1 MDVYFFSE
9 QSHHPAWG
17 KFDGMLRGDIP
28 NKHGD
33 PQVSSRLLN
42 EYLDMYQLAD
52 QCGMNVMVN
61 EHHIASTCMN
71 NSITLTLAVLARITK
86 NARLLG
92 LGSIITNRPD
102 PIRVAEEYSIVD
114 SISGGRLD
122 MGLVKGAG
130 WELYAS
136 NANPVGGMD
145 RFWEAHDLI
154 LAAMTRTEPFS
165 WEGEHFDYRCVNL
178 WPRPVQQHPPVW
190 FTGNSPGSA
199 KLTAEKGYVNAAFLT
214 GPGAKATFD
223 SYREVYEQTFG
234 IKPQPDRMAYLG
246 MVACSRDKAQT
257 ERNVQACMAYLASVA
272 RMRPAHVTPPG
283 YAHYQA
289 ITQMMQTPPSPGGGG
304 PAGFGSASP
313 DDLAKAG
320 IMFWGEPER
329 VVDQIAAFMEL
340 VGDFGHFLCMGQ
352 NAHQPYEDVRDSM
365 ELFGEFCLPELAKIG
380 TSTAPAAKE
389 SVSA

>member
-9 QSHHPAWG
+9 QSHFPAWD

-28 NKHGD
+28 NVHGD
-33 PQVSSRLLN
+33 PVVSGRLLN

-61 EHHIASTCMN
+61 EHHIAATCMN
-71 NSITLTLAVLARITK
+71 NSITVTLAMLARITK

-114 SISGGRLD
+114 AISGGRLD

-154 LAAMTRTEPFS
+154 LAAMTRREPFS
-165 WEGEHFDYRCVNL
+165 WEGEHFEYRCVNL
-178 WPRPVQQHPPVW
+178 WPRPIQQDHPPVW

-199 KLTAEKGYVNAAFLT
+199 KLTAPFGYVNAAFLT
-214 GPGAKATFD
+214 GPAAKHTFD
-223 SYREVYEQTFG
+223 AYRDTYEECHG
-234 IKPQPDRMAYLG
+234 KKPHADRLAYLA
-246 MVACSRDKAQT
+246 MIACSRDKDQT
-257 ERNVQACMAYLASVA
+257 ERNVNAALAYLASVA
-272 RMRPAHVTPPG
+272 PRMRPAHLNPPG
-283 YAHYQA
+283 YSHYQA
-289 ITQMMQTPPSPGGGG
+289 ITEMMQAAAPGGGG
-304 PAGFGSASP
+304 SAP
-313 DDLAKAG
+313 DPHELAKAG
-320 IMFWGEPER
+320 ILFWGEPER
-329 VVDQIAAFMEL
+329 VYDQICAFNEL
-340 VGDFGHFLCMGQ
+340 VGGFGHLLNMGQ
-352 NAHQPYEDVRDSM
+352 MAQQPYEDVRVSL
-365 ELFGEFCLPELAKIG
+365 ELFGEFVLPELAKIDG
-380 TSTAPAAKE
+380 SPAAAAKE
-389 SVSA
+389 SVNA

>member
-1 MDVYFFSE
+1 MDVYFFTE
-9 QSHHPAWG
+9 QSHYPAWD

-28 NKHGD
+28 NKFGD

-42 EYLDMYQLAD
+42 EYLDIYQLAD
-52 QCGMNVMVN
+52 QAGMNVMVN

-71 NSITLTLAVLARITK
+71 NSITLTLSVLARITK

-92 LGSIITNRPD
+92 LGSIITNRLD

-114 SISGGRLD
+114 SLSGGRLD

-130 WELYAS
+130 WELFAS
-136 NANPVGGMD
+136 NSNPVGGMD

-154 LAAMTRTEPFS
+154 RAAMTRREPFS
-165 WEGEHFDYRCVNL
+165 WEGEHFQYRCINL
-178 WPRPVQQHPPVW
+178 WPRPVQQDHPPIW

-199 KLTAEKGYVNAAFLT
+199 RLSAEWGYTNAAFLT
-214 GPGAKATFD
+214 GPAARDTFAA
-223 SYREVYEQTFG
+223 YRETYEAKFG
-234 IKPQPDRMAYLG
+234 KAPDVDRLAYLG

-257 ERNVQACMAYLASVA
+257 ERNIEAALAYLASVA

-289 ITQMMQTPPSPGGGG
+289 ITQMMQTPPSGGG
-304 PAGFGSASP
+304 PAGFGGGSA

-320 IMFWGEPER
+320 ILFWGEPER
-329 VVDQIAAFMEL
+329 VYDQIAAFNEL
-340 VGDFGHFLCMGQ
+340 VGGFGHLLNMGQ
-352 NAHQPYEDVRDSM
+352 NAHQPYEDARDSIA
-365 ELFGEFCLPELAKIG
+365 LFGEFVLPELAKIG
-380 TSTAPAAKE
+380 NAPAAKKQQ
-389 SVSA
+389 VNA

>member
-9 QSHHPAWG
+9 QSHYPAWG

-33 PQVSSRLLN
+33 PLVSSQLLN
-42 EYLDMYQLAD
+42 GYLDLYQLAD
-52 QCGMNVMVN
+52 QVGMNVMVN

-136 NANPVGGMD
+136 NANPSGGMD

-154 LAAMTRTEPFS
+154 LAAMTRQEPFS
-165 WEGEHFDYRCVNL
+165 WEGEHFEYRCVNL
-178 WPRPVQQHPPVW
+178 WPRPVQQDHPPVW

-199 KLTAEKGYVNAAFLT
+199 KLTAPFGYVNAAFLT
-214 GPGAKATFD
+214 GPAARQTFD
-223 SYREVYEQTFG
+223 AYRETYEECHG
-234 IKPQPDRMAYLG
+234 HKAHPDRLAYLG

-257 ERNVQACMAYLASVA
+257 ERNIEAAFAYLASVA
-272 RMRPAHVTPPG
+272 RMRPAHVNPPG
-283 YAHYQA
+283 YSHYQA
-289 ITQMMQTPPSPGGGG
+289 ITSMMQTPPGAGPGGMGG
-304 PAGFGSASP
+304 GATNAE
-313 DDLAKAG
+313 DLAKAG
-320 IMFWGEPER
+320 ILFWGEPER
-329 VVDQIAAFMEL
+329 VVDQIAAFNEL
-340 VGDFGHFLCMGQ
+340 VGGFGHFLNMGQ
-352 NAHQPYEDVRDSM
+352 NAHQPFEDARDSI
-365 ELFGEFCLPELAKIG
+365 ELFGEFCLPELAKL
-380 TSTAPAAKE
+380 TPAREPAAKE
-389 SVSA
+389 TVNA

>member
-28 NKHGD
+28 NEHGD
-33 PQVSSRLLN
+33 PVVSGKLLN

-71 NSITLTLAVLARITK
+71 NSITLTLAMLARITK

-114 SISGGRLD
+114 AISGGRLD

-154 LAAMTRTEPFS
+154 LAAMTRREPFS
-165 WEGEHFDYRCVNL
+165 WEGEHFEYRCVNL
-178 WPRPVQQHPPVW
+178 WPRPIQQDHPPVW

-199 KLTAEKGYVNAAFLT
+199 RLSAEKGYTNAAFLT
-214 GPGAKATFD
+214 GPGAKPTFD
-223 SYREVYEQTFG
+223 AYRETYEETFG
-234 IKPQPDRMAYLG
+234 KKAHADRLAYLA
-246 MVACSRDKAQT
+246 MIACSRDKAQT
-257 ERNVQACMAYLASVA
+257 ERNIEAAFAYLASVA

-289 ITQMMQTPPSPGGGG
+289 ITQMMQTPPGSGPGGMGG
-304 PAGFGSASP
+304 GATDA
-313 DDLAKAG
+313 DALAKAG
-320 IMFWGEPER
+320 LLFWGEPER
-329 VVDQIAAFMEL
+329 VYDQIAAFNEM
-340 VGDFGHFLCMGQ
+340 VGGFGHLLNMGQ
-352 NAHQPYEDVRDSM
+352 NAHQPYEDVRDSL
-365 ELFGEFCLPELAKIG
+365 ELFGEFVLPELAKIDG
-380 TSTAPAAKE
+380 SPAAAAKE
-389 SVSA
+389 SVDA

>member
-9 QSHHPAWG
+9 QSHFPAWD

-28 NKHGD
+28 NVHGD
-33 PQVSSRLLN
+33 PVVSGRLLN
-42 EYLDMYQLAD
+42 QYLDMYQLAD

-61 EHHIASTCMN
+61 EHHIAATCMN
-71 NSITLTLAVLARITK
+71 NSITVTLAMLARITK

-114 SISGGRLD
+114 AISGGRLD

-154 LAAMTRTEPFS
+154 LAAMTRREPFS
-165 WEGEHFDYRCVNL
+165 WEGEHFEYRCVNL
-178 WPRPVQQHPPVW
+178 WPRPIQQDHPPVW

-199 KLTAEKGYVNAAFLT
+199 KLAAPYGYVNAAFLT
-214 GPGAKATFD
+214 GPAARQTFD
-223 SYREVYEQTFG
+223 AYRETYEECHG
-234 IKPQPDRMAYLG
+234 KKAHADRLAYLA
-246 MVACSRDKAQT
+246 MIACSRDKAQT
-257 ERNVQACMAYLASVA
+257 ERNIEAAFAYLASVA

-289 ITQMMQTPPSPGGGG
+289 ITQMMQTPPGSGPGGMGG
-304 PAGFGSASP
+304 GATSA

-320 IMFWGEPER
+320 LLFWGEPER
-329 VVDQIAAFMEL
+329 VYDQICAFNEL
-340 VGDFGHFLCMGQ
+340 VGGFGHLLNMGQ
-352 NAHQPYEDVRDSM
+352 NAHQPYEDVRDSL
-365 ELFGEFCLPELAKIG
+365 ELFGEFVLPELAKIDG
-380 TSTAPAAKE
+380 SPAAAAKE

>member
-1 MDVYFFSE
+1 MDVYYFSE

-17 KFDGMLRGDIP
+17 NFDGMLRGDIP
-28 NKHGD
+28 NKLGD

-92 LGSIITNRPD
+92 LGSIISNRPD

-114 SISGGRLD
+114 SISGGRVD

-145 RFWEAHDLI
+145 RLFEAHDLI
-154 LAAMTRTEPFS
+154 LAAMTRHEPFS
-165 WEGEHFDYRCVNL
+165 WEGEHFQYRCVNL
-178 WPRPVQQHPPVW
+178 WPRPVQAPHPPVW
-190 FTGNSPGSA
+190 FTGGSPGSA
-199 KLTAEKGYVNAAFLT
+199 RISAKYGYVNAAFLT
-214 GPGAKATFD
+214 GPGAIPTFQA
-223 SYREVYEQTFG
+223 YRETYKETFG
-234 IKPQPDRMAYLG
+234 KEAAPDRLAYLG
-246 MVACSRDKAQT
+246 MMACSRDKAQT
-257 ERNVQACMAYLASVA
+257 ERNVEAMLAYLASVA
-272 RMRPAHVTPPG
+272 RMRPAHVNPPG
-283 YAHYQA
+283 YSHHQA
-289 ITQMMQTPPSPGGGG
+289 NTEMMQTPPSAGGG
-304 PAGFGSASP
+304 PAGFASASP

-329 VVDQIAAFMEL
+329 IYDQIAAYNEM
-340 VGDFGHFLCMGQ
+340 VGGFGHLLIMGQ
-352 NAHQPYEDVRDSM
+352 NAHQPYEDVRDSLEM
-365 ELFGEFCLPELAKIG
+365 FGEFVLPELAKIG
-380 TSTAPAAKE
+380 TSATSTSKE
-389 SVSA
+389 SVNA

>member
-9 QSHHPAWG
+9 QSHYPSWG

-28 NKHGD
+28 NEHGD
-33 PQVSSRLLN
+33 PMVSSRLLN
-42 EYLDMYQLAD
+42 SYLDMYQLAD

-71 NSITLTLAVLARITK
+71 NSITLTLSVLARITK

-114 SISGGRLD
+114 SLSGGRLD

-154 LAAMTRTEPFS
+154 IAAMTRREPFS

-178 WPRPVQQHPPVW
+178 WPRPVQQDHPPIW

-199 KLTAEKGYVNAAFLT
+199 KLSAKKGYVNAAFLT
-214 GPGAKATFD
+214 GPAAKQTFD
-223 SYREVYEQTFG
+223 GYRETYQETFG
-234 IKPQPDRMAYLG
+234 KQPHTDRLAYLA
-246 MVACSRDKAQT
+246 MIACSRDKDQT
-257 ERNVQACMAYLASVA
+257 ERNVNAAFAYLASVA

-289 ITQMMQTPPSPGGGG
+289 ITQMMQTPPSGPGGMGG
-304 PAGFGSASP
+304 GATNA

-320 IMFWGEPER
+320 LLFWGEPER
-329 VVDQIAAFMEL
+329 VYDQIAAFNEL
-340 VGDFGHFLCMGQ
+340 VGGFGHLLNMGQ
-352 NAHQPYEDVRDSM
+352 NAHQPYEDVRDSI
-365 ELFGEFCLPELAKIG
+365 ELFGEFVLPELAKIDG
-380 TSTAPAAKE
+380 TPTAAVKE
-389 SVSA
+389 NVTA

>member
-9 QSHHPAWG
+9 QSHYPSWD
-17 KFDGMLRGDIP
+17 KFEGMLRGDIP
-28 NKHGD
+28 NKFGD
-33 PQVSSRLLN
+33 PDKSSYLLN
-42 EYLDMYQLAD
+42 GYLDLYQLAD
-52 QCGMNVMVN
+52 EVGMNCMVN

-71 NSITLTLAVLARITK
+71 VSITLTLSVLARITK
-86 NARLLG
+86 KARLLG

-102 PIRVAEEYSIVD
+102 PVRVAEEYAVVD

-154 LAAMTRTEPFS
+154 LAAMTRREPFS
-165 WEGEHFDYRCVNL
+165 WEGEHFDYRTVNL
-178 WPRPVQQHPPVW
+178 WPRPVQQDHPPVW

-199 KLTAEKGYVNAAFLT
+199 KLTAKKGYVNAAFLT

-223 SYREVYEQTFG
+223 AYRETYQETFG
-234 IKPQPDRMAYLG
+234 KQPDEDRLAYLG
-246 MVACSRDKAQT
+246 MVSCSRDKATT
-257 ERNVQACMAYLASVA
+257 ERNIAAMRAYLASVA
-272 RMRPAHVTPPG
+272 RMRPAHVNPPG
-283 YAHYQA
+283 YSPAPA
-289 ITQMMQTPPSPGGGG
+289 IAGMMGQPPAMGEGG
-304 PAGFGSASP
+304 PFAAGSVT
-313 DDLAKAG
+313 DEDLAKAG

-329 VVDQIAAFMEL
+329 VVDQIAAFREM
-340 VGDFGHFLCMGQ
+340 VGGFGHFLNMGQ
-352 NAHQPYEDVRDSM
+352 NAHQSFEDASESIR
-365 ELFGEFCLPELAKIG
+365 LFGEFALPEIEKMG
-380 TSTAPAAKE
+380 AKE

>member
-1 MDVYFFSE
+1 MDVYYFSE
-9 QSHHPAWG
+9 QSNHPSWD

-28 NKHGD
+28 NKHAD
-33 PQVSSRLLN
+33 PEVSGRLLN
-42 EYLDMYQLAD
+42 EYLRMYQIAD
-52 QCGMNVMVN
+52 ECGMNVMVN

-71 NSITLTLAVLARITK
+71 NSITLTLSVLAKLTK

-114 SISGGRLD
+114 SISGGRLE

-154 LAAMTRTEPFS
+154 LAAMTRREPFS
-165 WEGEHFDYRCVNL
+165 WEGEHFEYRCVNL
-178 WPRPVQQHPPVW
+178 WPRPIQQDHPPVW

-199 KLTAEKGYVNAAFLT
+199 KLTAQKGYVNAAFLT

-223 SYREVYEQTFG
+223 AYRETYAETFG
-234 IKPQPDRMAYLG
+234 VPANENRMAYLG
-246 MVACSRDKAQT
+246 MMACSRDKDQT
-257 ERNVQACMAYLASVA
+257 ERNVKHAFDYLASVA
-272 RMRPAHVTPPG
+272 RMRPAHVNPPG
-283 YAHYQA
+283 YSHYQA
-289 ITQMMQTPPSPGGGG
+289 NTAMMQAPPSAGPGGMGG
-304 PAGFGSASP
+304 GATNA

-320 IMFWGEPER
+320 ILFWGEPER
-329 VVDQIAAFMEL
+329 IFDQICAFREMI
-340 VGDFGHFLCMGQ
+340 GPFGHLLVMGQ
-352 NAHQPYEDVRDSM
+352 NARQPIEDVQVSL
-365 ELFGEFCLPELAKIG
+365 ELFGEFVVPQLAKVG
-380 TSTAPAAKE
+380 APAAAKPRE
-389 SVSA
+389 TVNA

>member
-9 QSHHPAWG
+9 QSHYPAWD

-33 PQVSSRLLN
+33 PEVSGRLLN
-42 EYLDMYQLAD
+42 EYLDMYQIAD

-71 NSITLTLAVLARITK
+71 NSITLTLSVLARITK

-114 SISGGRLD
+114 ALSGGRLD

-154 LAAMTRTEPFS
+154 LAAMTRREPFS
-165 WEGEHFDYRCVNL
+165 WEGEHFEYRCVNL
-178 WPRPVQQHPPVW
+178 WPRPVQQDHPPVW

-199 KLTAEKGYVNAAFLT
+199 KLTAPKGYVNAAFLT
-214 GPGAKATFD
+214 GPAAKQTFD
-223 SYREVYEQTFG
+223 AYRETYQDTFG
-234 IKPQPDRMAYLG
+234 KPAHADRLAYLA
-246 MVACSRDKAQT
+246 MIACSRDKAQT
-257 ERNVQACMAYLASVA
+257 ERNVQAAYAYLASVA

-289 ITQMMQTPPSPGGGG
+289 ITQMMQTPPSGGPGGFGGGG
-304 PAGFGSASP
+304 GA

-320 IMFWGEPER
+320 ILFWGEPER
-329 VVDQIAAFMEL
+329 VYDQICAFNEL
-340 VGDFGHFLCMGQ
+340 VGGFGHLLNMGQ
-352 NAHQPYEDVRDSM
+352 NAHQPIGDVRDSL
-365 ELFGEFCLPELAKIG
+365 ELFGEFVVPELAKIDG
-380 TSTAPAAKE
+380 SPAPVTKE
-389 SVSA
+389 KENA

>member
-9 QSHHPAWG
+9 QSHFPAWG
-17 KFDGMLRGDIP
+17 NFDGMLRGDIP
-28 NKHGD
+28 NKLGD
-33 PQVSSRLLN
+33 PKTSSRLLN

-92 LGSIITNRPD
+92 LGSIVSNRPD

-114 SISGGRLD
+114 AISGGRLD

-130 WELYAS
+130 WELFAS

-145 RFWEAHDLI
+145 RLFETHDLI
-154 LAAMTRTEPFS
+154 VQAMTRNEPFS
-165 WEGEHFDYRCVNL
+165 WEGENFEYRCVNL
-178 WPRPVQQHPPVW
+178 WPRPVQQPHPPIW
-190 FTGNSPGSA
+190 FTGGSPDSA
-199 KLTAEKGYVNAAFLT
+199 RISARYGYVNAAFLT
-214 GPGAKATFD
+214 GPAAKPTFD
-223 SYREVYEQTFG
+223 AYRETYRETFG
-234 IKPQPDRMAYLG
+234 KEAHPDRLAYLG
-246 MVACSRDKAQT
+246 MMACSRDKAQT
-257 ERNVQACMAYLASVA
+257 ERNVEACLAYLASVA

-289 ITQMMQTPPSPGGGG
+289 ITSMMQTPPKAGSG
-304 PAGFGSASP
+304 PAGFASTTA
-313 DDLAKAG
+313 DDLAKMG

-329 VVDQIAAFMEL
+329 IYDQIASYNES
-340 VGDFGHFLCMGQ
+340 VGTFGHLLIMGQ
-352 NAHQPYEDVRDSM
+352 SAHQPYEDVRDSL
-365 ELFGEFCLPELAKIG
+365 ELFGEFVLPELAKL
-380 TSTAPAAKE
+380 STEVREPVNA
-389 SVSA
+389 